1 MGEQVSTKEPAASV
15 FSQSRLMSTRLSVD
29 NDDNSLYSDS
39 DELFQQLK
47 HTFPTENDS
56 VMTVRRWIASLMSRR
71 GLRPGPKFM
80 LPWTGRELHHPSL
93 DFAYAVKVFKFYGV
107 DDVSVKFLVKDLVK
121 CREVTA
127 CPLPLLF
134 RQVVFCFLTAVAW
147 QDYQRRRRQALEQGL
162 RWPPAAPDADATC
175 LLSRR
180 AVVMAISVFLLVAI
194 LTYHCA
200 TSLLPRGR
208 LLEG

>member
-121 CREVTA
+121 CRE
-127 CPLPLLF
+127 
-134 RQVVFCFLTAVAW
+134 
-147 QDYQRRRRQALEQGL
+147 DYQRRRRQALEQGL